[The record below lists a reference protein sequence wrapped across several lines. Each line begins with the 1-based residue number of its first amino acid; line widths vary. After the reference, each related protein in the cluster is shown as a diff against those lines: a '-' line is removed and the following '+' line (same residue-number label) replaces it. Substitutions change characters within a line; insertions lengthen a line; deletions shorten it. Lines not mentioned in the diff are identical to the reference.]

1 MSATFDAIVIG
12 SGFGGAIS
20 ACRLAEKGMKVLVL
34 ERGRRWS
41 AQDYPRRPGDAWL
54 FNHLAPAQLNGWLD
68 LRFFRHIAVSQ
79 AAGVGGGSLAY
90 SSVALEANPNL
101 FQNGWPSEITYSE
114 LKPYYD
120 KVAKVMSLQ
129 TVPDGQLTQRFKLT
143 REAAEKTALGDRFSK
158 VPLAVTFSPEWNYQ
172 LEDPFNPRHSKTF
185 TNAQG
190 QQQGTCIHL
199 GNCDIGCEVRAKNT
213 LDLNY
218 IPLAEQRGA
227 DVRPLHMV
235 RTIGR
240 SNGGYKV
247 VFDRVERGRLVRGSE
262 SATRVL
268 VAAGSLGSTELLLR
282 CRDEHR
288 TLPGLSRLL
297 GRHWS
302 ANANVLSTAIYKDA
316 ERVQQTLG
324 PSISGGLDFTDGSRD
339 GERFVIED
347 DGFPNVVL
355 NSLRACLDA
364 PGAAGFGRG
373 LLQEIEEHVRADSN
387 LRNVM
392 VWLGAGMDAS
402 DGQLTLKRRLFT
414 PWVRDLDLQWTP
426 QNSRGVIE
434 AIAAVHRTLTDA
446 TGGRMRQ
453 GPPDSVFKNMVTLHP
468 LGGCRMGT
476 TAESGVVDH
485 LGQVFGF
492 PGLYVVDGAIAPT
505 ATGRNPSHTIAAMA
519 ERIAAHVG
527 SSG

>member
-34 ERGRRWS
+34 ERGRRWT
-41 AQDYPRRPGDAWL
+41 AKDYPRKPGDAWL

-68 LRFFRHIAVSQ
+68 LRFFKNIAVSQ

-90 SSVALEANPNL
+90 SSVALEGTQFVCQRMAVEL
-101 FQNGWPSEITYSE
+101 LTPSSSRN
-114 LKPYYD
+114 D
-120 KVAKVMSLQ
+120 KVAKVMNLQ
-129 TVPDGQLTQRFKLT
+129 TVPDGQLTQRIKLT
-143 REAAEKTALGDRFSK
+143 REAAEQAGHGDRFSK

-172 LEDPFNPRHSKTF
+172 LKDPFDPSHSKTF

-199 GNCDIGCEVRAKNT
+199 GNCDIGCDVRAKNT

-227 DVRPLHMV
+227 DVRPLHLV
-235 RTIGR
+235 RTIER

-247 VFDRVERGRLVRGSE
+247 VFDRIERGRLVRGSE
-262 SATRVL
+262 IGARVL
-268 VAAGSLGSTELLLR
+268 LAAGSLGSTELLLR

-288 TLPGLSRLL
+288 TLPGLSPML

-302 ANANVLSTAIYKDA
+302 ANANLLSTALYKDP

-324 PSISGGLDFTDGSRD
+324 PSISAGIDFSDGSRN

-347 DGFPNVVL
+347 DGFPNLLL

-373 LLQEIEEHVRADSN
+373 LLQQIEEHVRANSN

-392 VWLGAGMDAS
+392 IWLGAGLDAG
-402 DGQLTLKRRLFT
+402 DGQLALKRRLFA

-434 AIAAVHRTLTDA
+434 AIAEVHRRLTDA
-446 TGGRMRQ
+446 TGGQMRQ

-468 LGGCRMGT
+468 LGGCRMGNSV
-476 TAESGVVDH
+476 ESGVVDH
-485 LGQVFGF
+485 LGQLFGY
-492 PGLYVVDGAIAPT
+492 PRLYVVDGAIAPT

-519 ERIAAHVG
+519 ERIAAHVV
-527 SSG
+527 

>member
-1 MSATFDAIVIG
+1 MSPTFDAIVIG
-12 SGFGGAIS
+12 SGFGGAIT
-20 ACRLAEKGMKVLVL
+20 ACRLAERGMKVLVL
-34 ERGRRWS
+34 ERGRRW
-41 AQDYPRRPGDAWL
+41 AAKDYPRKAGDAWL
-54 FNHLAPAQLNGWLD
+54 FNHRAPAQLNGWLD
-68 LRFFRHIAVSQ
+68 LRFFRNITVSQ

-101 FQNGWPSEITYSE
+101 FANGWPAEITYAG

-120 KVAKVMSLQ
+120 KVAAVMNLQ
-129 TVPDGQLTQRFKLT
+129 TLPDGQLTQRFKLA
-143 REAAEKTALGDRFSK
+143 REAAEKLGHADRFAK

-172 LEDPFNPRHSKTF
+172 LPDPISPQHSRTF

-199 GNCDIGCEVRAKNT
+199 GNCDIGCDVRAKNT

-227 DVRPLHMV
+227 EVRPLHV
-235 RTIGR
+235 VHAIER
-240 SNGGYKV
+240 SNGSYKV
-247 VFDRVERGRLVRGSE
+247 VFDRIERGRLVRGSE
-262 SATRVL
+262 TSERVVL
-268 VAAGSLGSTELLLR
+268 AAGSLGSTELLLR

-288 TLPGLSRLL
+288 TLPGLSPVL

-302 ANANVLSTAIYKDA
+302 ANANLLSTAVYREA
-316 ERVQQTLG
+316 GRVDQTLG
-324 PSISGGLDFTDGSRD
+324 PSIASAIDFTDGRRD

-347 DGFPNVVL
+347 DGFPNLIL

-373 LLQEIEEHVRADSN
+373 LLQQIEEHVRADPN

-402 DGQLTLKRRLFT
+402 DGQLSLKRRLLM

-426 QNSRGVIE
+426 QNSRGVFE
-434 AIAAVHRTLTDA
+434 AIVDVHRKMTAA
-446 TGGRMRQ
+446 TGGRMRE
-453 GPPDSVFKNMVTLHP
+453 GLPGSVFRNMVTLHP
-468 LGGCRMGT
+468 LGGCQMGT
-476 TAESGVVDH
+476 SAENGVVDH
-485 LGQVFGF
+485 LGQVFGC
-492 PGLYVVDGAIAPT
+492 PRLYVADGAIAPT

-519 ERIAAHVG
+519 ERIAAHIT
-527 SSG
+527 